1 MKRLVALMICAVSLG
16 AAAQSTITYPYNP
29 DGNADGDI
37 AVGDLQDFLG
47 TYGNPFSPSE
57 IMVGD
62 SSLTSWVDQ
71 LSQTI
76 LDLQNQI
83 AELSSNTG
91 AMRWGCTDGL
101 ATNFDPNAVIDVG
114 SCDYLAIGD
123 FHEGGIIFY
132 LDGNGGGLIAAAQ
145 DESTPISPYGWTWGC
160 IYDDVP
166 GADGTAI
173 GTGYQN
179 TMDIVNAGCE
189 NGAANYC
196 ADLVLNGYD
205 DWYLPSS
212 GELTQMYLNIGGA
225 NSYGLGNIGF
235 FQTYSMWTS
244 DFSQYWS
251 STESS
256 EDQDFAFYV
265 DVIQNLTGG
274 ASHGQ
279 KSASKNAR
287 AIRSF
292 VLTGCSDDTACNYN
306 PAAIEDGPCSYTGD
320 SCDDGN
326 SGTADDS
333 WGSAC
338 VCEGVEAVY
347 GCLDDT
353 ACNYSTIAN
362 TDDGSCNFDCYGCLD
377 STACN
382 YDSEATEENG
392 SCEFTSCAG
401 CTDDAACNYDAN
413 VTIDDGSCS
422 FGGDGCDDGNS
433 ETVNDSWNGAC
444 ICEGVEV
451 PGCADETACNYDETA
466 SVDDGSCQYAE
477 EFYDCNGDCLND
489 ADGDSVCDEL
499 EVPGCTDETACN
511 YDETATDD
519 DGSCYF
525 GGDSCDDNNYSTTND
540 TWSNACVC
548 EGTSL
553 TGCSSSD
560 FVEYSGHSYAVITI
574 GNQCWFAENCRY
586 LPEVSPSS
594 EGGDSGP
601 YYYVYGYE
609 GSDLGEAKSTS
620 NYETYG
626 VLYNWPAVM
635 TDSICPSGWHVPSDD
650 EFTQLTD
657 YLGGENGAGGKMKE
671 AGFDHWNSPNT
682 GATNSSG
689 WTGLPGGSRFDGGGG
704 FFWTAGDEG
713 LWWSSSADP
722 WETSTAHARILL
734 NNSEDITD
742 PTDTYE
748 KNKGYSVRC
757 VRDGE

>member
-1 MKRLVALMICAVSLG
+1 MNRFFTLLFAASCLTAVG
-16 AAAQSTITYPYNP
+16 QVTYPYNP

-37 AVGDLQDFLG
+37 AVGDLQDFLV

-83 AELSSNTG
+83 AELTSNTG
-91 AMRWGCTDGL
+91 AMRSGCTDGF
-101 ATNFDPNAVIDVG
+101 ATNFDANAKIDDG

-132 LDGNGGGLIAAAQ
+132 LDGNGGGLIAATK
-145 DESTPISPYGWTWGC
+145 DEGRSDWTWGC

-166 GADGTAI
+166 GANGTAI

-196 ADLVLNGYD
+196 VDLELNGYD
-205 DWYLPSS
+205 DWYLPSI
-212 GELTQMYLNIGGA
+212 GELNQMYLNIGGA
-225 NSYGLGNIGF
+225 NSYGLGDIGF
-235 FQTYSMWTS
+235 FQFNSLAGT
-244 DFSQYWS
+244 FSRYWS

-256 EDQDFAFYV
+256 EDQDFAYSL
-265 DVIQNLTGG
+265 DVITGTLPG
-274 ASHGQ
+274 WVGPGEPERKTSPWE
-279 KSASKNAR
+279 AR

-292 VLTGCSDDTACNYN
+292 VLKGCSDAAACNYN
-306 PAAIEDGPCSYTGD
+306 PAAIEDGSCSYTGD

-326 SGTADDS
+326 SGT
-333 WGSAC
+333 
-338 VCEGVEAVY
+338 
-347 GCLDDT
+347 
-353 ACNYSTIAN
+353 
-362 TDDGSCNFDCYGCLD
+362 
-377 STACN
+377 
-382 YDSEATEENG
+382 
-392 SCEFTSCAG
+392 
-401 CTDDAACNYDAN
+401 
-413 VTIDDGSCS
+413 
-422 FGGDGCDDGNS
+422 
-433 ETVNDSWNGAC
+433 VNDSWNTAC
-444 ICEGVEV
+444 VCEGVEV
-451 PGCADETACNYDETA
+451 PGCIDETACNYDETA
-466 SVDDGSCQYAE
+466 SVDDGSCEYAE

-560 FVEYSGHSYAVITI
+560 FVEYSGHSYDVITI

-586 LPEVSPSS
+586 LPEVSPPS
-594 EGGDSGP
+594 EGGDSSP
-601 YYYVYGYE
+601 HYYVYEYE
-609 GSDLGEAKSTS
+609 GSDVGEAKSTS

-689 WTGLPGGSRFDGGGG
+689 WTGLPGGQRWDGGGG

-713 LWWSSSADP
+713 CWWSSSADP
-722 WETSTAHARILL
+722 WETSTAHARVPVSYTHLTLPTILL
-734 NNSEDITD
+734 
-742 PTDTYE
+742 
-748 KNKGYSVRC
+748 V
-757 VRDGE
+757 